1 MKRLQM
7 KKMQMKKIQISKIQI
22 NKLPI
27 SKLQS
32 QKYIILA
39 LALTVVLMCA
49 CSARVGDSV
58 PVAGDEIPDTTGVA
72 APTVES
78 TTEDASDATQDTA
91 TVDTDSQQIATE
103 KTTEP
108 PTASKPNYIYD
119 QPLDDTNHIQTMGDV
134 EISKEEFTAL
144 TELLAACDYRVSFKA
159 VSIDGSR
166 CISYN
171 SMEEYFPASAIKAP
185 YLLYCYKQIDS
196 GNGALDEEMIY
207 TSKYF
212 REGTGEIK
220 DSEEGTVYTLSEV
233 MRRTIWNSDN
243 SGYYMCADRWGK
255 EGYNQLMEQIGA
267 DRLKF
272 PSYSIWAHDTRVGD
286 FIIAWKSIYDYFQ
299 TGTEGAKAFYDS
311 TTNCKWNFFGGGI
324 KDCVI
329 AQKYGWADEAF
340 SNAGIIYGKN
350 ETYLL
355 AIFTDSEGDEADK
368 KQYASLASMLHN
380 IMNR

>member
-1 MKRLQM
+1 M
-7 KKMQMKKIQISKIQI
+7 KKLQIKKLKINMKK
-22 NKLPI
+22 
-27 SKLQS
+27 LQGE
-32 QKYIILA
+32 KYIILA
-39 LALTVVLMCA
+39 LVFTVVLMCA
-49 CSARVGDSV
+49 CTARVGDSV
-58 PVAGDEIPDTTGVA
+58 PVAGDEIP
-72 APTVES
+72 E
-78 TTEDASDATQDTA
+78 TTEVTTSTAEATTAEADGTTQDTA
-91 TVDTDSQQIATE
+91 TEDTGSQQITE
-103 KTTEP
+103 EP
-108 PTASKPNYIYD
+108 TIEPSTASKPNYIYD
-119 QPLDDTNHIQTMGDV
+119 QLLDDTNHIQTMGDV
-134 EISKEEFTAL
+134 DISKEELTAL

-196 GNGALDEEMIY
+196 GNGTLDEEMIY

-220 DSEEGTVYTLSEV
+220 DSDEGTVYTLSEI

-255 EGYNQLMEQIGA
+255 DGYNQLMEQIGA

-286 FIIAWKSIYDYFQ
+286 FIIAWKSIYDYFL

-324 KDCVI
+324 KNCVI

-340 SNAGIIYGKN
+340 SNAGIIYGEN

-368 KQYASLASMLHN
+368 KQYANIAGMLHQ